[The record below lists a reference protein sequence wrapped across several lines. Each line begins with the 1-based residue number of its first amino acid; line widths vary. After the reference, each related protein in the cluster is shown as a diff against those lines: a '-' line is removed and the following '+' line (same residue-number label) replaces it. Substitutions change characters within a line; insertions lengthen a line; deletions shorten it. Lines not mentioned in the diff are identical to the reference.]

1 MYITISNES
10 LALTIDIQ
18 GAETRSLKDV
28 HTGTEYLW
36 QGDPEF
42 WTGTNP
48 ILFPA
53 CGGCWNGTYR
63 HGGRKYAMTK
73 HGFVRKQP
81 WTVTRQTDDSV
92 TLAYTPSENELEQ
105 FPFPCRIS
113 VTYQLVGRKMV
124 AQFGVENLG
133 EETMYFQMGGHP
145 GLNLP
150 DYDPQRP
157 ISGYIA
163 LEGQPESVLRATT
176 QGCTEPDRFPFP
188 QERPNYVP
196 ICVDTF
202 ANEALIFDNHQIT
215 AATIHRTD
223 GTPLARV
230 KSSAPAWLFWAPQ
243 GQHAPFVCAEPWY
256 GLCDRIGFE
265 GPVEERPYINAL
277 AARETWNGGYSVEV
291 F

>member
-63 HGGRKYAMTK
+63 HSGREYAMPK

-81 WTVTRQTDDSV
+81 WTVTCQTDDSV
-92 TLAYTPSENELEQ
+92 TLTYTPSEKELKQ

-157 ISGYIA
+157 VSGYIA

-176 QGCTEPDRFPFP
+176 QGCTEPERFPFP
-188 QERPNYVP
+188 QERPGYVP

-215 AATIHRTD
+215 AATIHRTN

-230 KSSAPAWLFWAPQ
+230 ESSAPAWLFWAPQ

-277 AARETWNGGYSVEV
+277 PAHATWNGGYSVEV

>member
-1 MYITISNES
+1 MHITISNES

-53 CGGCWNGTYR
+53 CGGCWNGTYH
-63 HGGRKYAMTK
+63 HGGREYAMPK

-81 WTVTRQTDDSV
+81 WTVAQQTDDSV
-92 TLAYTPSENELEQ
+92 TLAYTPTAEELEQ

-113 VTYQLVGRKMV
+113 VTYQLVGRKML
-124 AQFGVENLG
+124 AQFAVENLG
-133 EETMYFQMGGHP
+133 ESTMYFQMGGHP

-150 DYDPQRP
+150 DYDANRP

-176 QGCTEPDRFPFP
+176 QGCTEPERFPFP
-188 QERPNYVP
+188 QERPGYVP

-230 KSSAPAWLFWAPQ
+230 ESSAPAWLFWAPQ

-277 AARETWNGGYSVEV
+277 AAHATWNGGYSVEV

>member
-28 HTGTEYLW
+28 HTGTEYFW

-63 HGGRKYAMTK
+63 HGGREYTMPK

-81 WTVTRQTDDSV
+81 WTVTRQTDDNV
-92 TLAYTPSENELEQ
+92 TLAYTPNEKELEQ

-113 VTYQLVGRKMV
+113 VTYQLVGRKMLV
-124 AQFGVENLG
+124 QFAVENLG
-133 EETMYFQMGGHP
+133 ESTMYFQMGGHP

-150 DYDPQRP
+150 DYDPNRP

-163 LEGQPESVLRATT
+163 LEGQPDSVLRATT
-176 QGCTEPDRFPFP
+176 QGCTEPERFPFP
-188 QERPNYVP
+188 QERPGYVP

-230 KSSAPAWLFWAPQ
+230 ESSAPAWLFWAPQ

>member
-1 MYITISNES
+1 MEM
-10 LALTIDIQ
+10 
-18 GAETRSLKDV
+18 V
-28 HTGTEYLW
+28 HFH
-36 QGDPEF
+36 Q
-42 WTGTNP
+42 
-48 ILFPA
+48 
-53 CGGCWNGTYR
+53 
-63 HGGRKYAMTK
+63 K
-73 HGFVRKQP
+73 
-81 WTVTRQTDDSV
+81 
-92 TLAYTPSENELEQ
+92 ELEQ

-150 DYDPQRP
+150 DYDPNRP

-163 LEGQPESVLRATT
+163 LEGQPDSVLRATT
-176 QGCTEPDRFPFP
+176 QGCTEPERFPFP
-188 QERPNYVP
+188 QERPGYVP

-230 KSSAPAWLFWAPQ
+230 ESSAPAWLFWAPQ

>member
-1 MYITISNES
+1 MHITISNES

-53 CGGCWNGTYR
+53 CGGCWNGTYH
-63 HGGRKYAMTK
+63 HGGREYAMPK

-81 WTVTRQTDDSV
+81 WTVAQQTDDSV
-92 TLAYTPSENELEQ
+92 TLAYTPTAEELEQ

-113 VTYQLVGRKMV
+113 VTYQLVGRKML
-124 AQFGVENLG
+124 AQFAVENLG
-133 EETMYFQMGGHP
+133 ESTMYFQMGGHP

-150 DYDPQRP
+150 DYDSQRP
-157 ISGYIA
+157 VSGYIA

-176 QGCTEPDRFPFP
+176 QGCTEPERFPFP
-188 QERPNYVP
+188 QERPGYVP

-230 KSSAPAWLFWAPQ
+230 ESSAPAWLFWAPQ

-277 AARETWNGGYSVEV
+277 PAHATWNGGYSVEV